1 MKNNLKK
8 EKERTAAISIPQL
21 KEMATTKKL
30 RDILKTY
37 IENEKISSV
46 RTAWIE
52 YFLDVKK
59 RRQ

>member
-8 EKERTAAISIPQL
+8 EKQRTTAITITQL
-21 KEMATTKKL
+21 KDMATTKKL
-30 RDILKTY
+30 RDILKNY

-59 RRQ
+59 HRQ